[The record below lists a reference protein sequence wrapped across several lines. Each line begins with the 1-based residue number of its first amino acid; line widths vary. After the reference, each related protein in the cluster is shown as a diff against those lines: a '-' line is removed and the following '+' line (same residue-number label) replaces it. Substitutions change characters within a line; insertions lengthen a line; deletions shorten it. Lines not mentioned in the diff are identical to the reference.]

1 MTGAFAEPEGLT
13 FFYIHLR
20 NIIKDISKLT
30 HVLALPYT
38 PPIVA
43 NYAPPVMNY

>member
-1 MTGAFAEPEGLT
+1 MTGAFAEPEGVT
-13 FFYIHLR
+13 FFNTPAN

-43 NYAPPVMNY
+43 NYATPVMNY